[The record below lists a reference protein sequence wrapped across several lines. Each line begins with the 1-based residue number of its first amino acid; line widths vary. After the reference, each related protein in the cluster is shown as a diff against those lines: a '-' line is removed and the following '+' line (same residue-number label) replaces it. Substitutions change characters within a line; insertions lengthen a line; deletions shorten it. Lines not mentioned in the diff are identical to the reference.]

1 MNLNRTRLLVAGAAC
16 ITMTATA
23 LTVAHAVSAGNGAV
37 HASAS
42 IVGTPSAGDP
52 APVVGVAMFNEDS
65 TGVVHVNVKTWGLSA
80 GLHGMHI
87 HAIGACAPTFASA
100 GGHFN
105 PTGGRTRRAQPWR
118 PRRPSR
124 RRPPEPDRERCRAR
138 PCQYRL
144 GPLHALGRCHQVVV
158 RRRRQRDRH
167 PRQRR
172 RLHRRHGRNRTRQ
185 QRCTHRLWRDRRVVG
200 TVRSRRP
207 VGLRCD
213 RPREILGAWV
223 SPP

>member
-1 MNLNRTRLLVAGAAC
+1 MNLNRTRLLVAGAAS

-52 APVVGVAMFNEDS
+52 APVVGVAMFTEDS

-105 PTGGRTRRAQPWR
+105 PTAAGHGEHSHGDHADHHAGDLPNLIVNGAGRGHANTASAHFTLTADATRSLLGGDGSAIVI
-118 PRRPSR
+118 
-124 RRPPEPDRERCRAR
+124 
-138 PCQYRL
+138 
-144 GPLHALGRCHQVVV
+144 HANV
-158 RRRRQRDRH
+158 DDF
-167 PRQRR
+167 
-172 RLHRRHGRNRTRQ
+172 TA
-185 QRCTHRLWRDRRVVG
+185 G
-200 TVRSRRP
+200 TVETGPGNS
-207 VGLRCD
+207 
-213 RPREILGAWV
+213 GARIACGV
-223 SPP
+223 IEES